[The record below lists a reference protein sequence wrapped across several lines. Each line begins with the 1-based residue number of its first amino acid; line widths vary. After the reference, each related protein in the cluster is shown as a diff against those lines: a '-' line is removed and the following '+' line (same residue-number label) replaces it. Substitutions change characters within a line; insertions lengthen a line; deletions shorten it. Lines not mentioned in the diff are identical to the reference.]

1 MAMTK
6 TLMAAALA
14 AVFAV
19 PLGASAASD
28 RIVVAQG
35 GGGGGADGPDM
46 ANRQPGTTSSQP
58 GMMESDKMNAGRSE
72 GAQRSAV
79 GPAGTSTNFD
89 RLDRNGD
96 GYISRDEAKDAAELQ
111 TRFSE
116 LDRNNDDKLS
126 REEYDALNHGS
137 RVGASGATGTGRTSG
152 SGAEPR
158 QPGRSPAPGRGG
170 GDASTSGA
178 NTK

>member
-1 MAMTK
+1 MTK

-14 AVFAV
+14 AMFAV
-19 PLGASAASD
+19 PLAASATSD

-46 ANRQPGTTSSQP
+46 ANRQPGTMSSQP
-58 GMMESDKMNAGRSE
+58 GTMESDKMNAGRSE
-72 GAQRSAV
+72 RAPHSAAGA
-79 GPAGTSTNFD
+79 AGTSSNFD

-137 RVGASGATGTGRTSG
+137 RGELGASGATGTGRPSG
-152 SGAEPR
+152 S
-158 QPGRSPAPGRGG
+158 G